1 MKKILIILGLFLTS
15 LSVQAKD
22 MRIVQIDNFLYSPE
36 NQEIADKTI
45 ANINKLKKVDFV
57 VFSGNNISKPSKD
70 YLEKFLKTAKKLNSP
85 YYVVLGNKDVNKQ
98 KHLSKSEYMQVLQ
111 KKNKFYKKITSP
123 NYVFEKN
130 GIIFIVV
137 DGSKEVIPSS
147 MGYYKANVMTW
158 LEEQLDLYKDKKVI
172 IFQHFPVVAPAKKES
187 YYTYK
192 ADEYLKLLDNYSNIK
207 ALVAGHFNV
216 NNEQKVNGILH
227 ISTSNA
233 PNFRVID
240 IIDYDTDNMTFWATV
255 KD

>member
-1 MKKILIILGLFLTS
+1 MKKILIILGLFLIS

-111 KKNKFYKKITSP
+111 KKKMLHKFQYSQKLH
-123 NYVFEKN
+123 
-130 GIIFIVV
+130 
-137 DGSKEVIPSS
+137 
-147 MGYYKANVMTW
+147 NVGKG
-158 LEEQLDLYKDKKVI
+158 Q
-172 IFQHFPVVAPAKKES
+172 QP
-187 YYTYK
+187 
-192 ADEYLKLLDNYSNIK
+192 
-207 ALVAGHFNV
+207 
-216 NNEQKVNGILH
+216 
-227 ISTSNA
+227 
-233 PNFRVID
+233 
-240 IIDYDTDNMTFWATV
+240 
-255 KD
+255 